1 MKRPERVLVIDD
13 STYIRMSA
21 TKMLKEM
28 EFDNIETAEDGKV
41 GLDKFRS
48 THPNIVL
55 LDGVMP
61 ELDGLTVLKEIK
73 KERPETIVIISSS
86 ISARETILEFKA
98 SGADSYLLKPY
109 EREKFSQ
116 AITKAV
122 SMMKVA

>member
-1 MKRPERVLVIDD
+1 
-13 STYIRMSA
+13 
-21 TKMLKEM
+21 MLKEM

>member
-1 MKRPERVLVIDD
+1 MKHPQRILIIDD

-21 TKMLKEM
+21 TKMLKELG
-28 EFDNIETAEDGKV
+28 FDSIDTADNGQV

-48 THPNIVL
+48 AHPQIVL

-61 ELDGLTVLKEIK
+61 ELDGLTVLKEMK

-98 SGADSYLLKPY
+98 SGADGYLLKPY
-109 EREKFSQ
+109 EKEKFND
-116 AITKAV
+116 AVTKAV
-122 SMMKVA
+122 AMIKVA

>member
-1 MKRPERVLVIDD
+1 MQHPQKVLIIDD

-21 TKMLKEM
+21 AKTLKEM
-28 EFDNIETAEDGKV
+28 GFGEVDSAENGKV

-48 THPNIVL
+48 MHPHIVL

-61 ELDGLTVLKEIK
+61 EVDGLTVLKEIK
-73 KERPETIVIISSS
+73 NERPETIVVVSSS

-109 EREKFSQ
+109 EKDKFKDT
-116 AITKAV
+116 ITKAV
-122 SMMKVA
+122 AMIKVA

>member
-1 MKRPERVLVIDD
+1 
-13 STYIRMSA
+13 MSA

-28 EFDNIETAEDGKV
+28 EFDRIDVAEDGKV
-41 GLDKFRS
+41 GLDKFRL
-48 THPNIVL
+48 THPHIVF

-98 SGADSYLLKPY
+98 SGADYFLLKPY
-109 EREKFSQ
+109 EKEKFNDAMKK
-116 AITKAV
+116 AIA
-122 SMMKVA
+122 MLEVA

>member
-1 MKRPERVLVIDD
+1 MKRPQRVLVIDD

-28 EFDNIETAEDGKV
+28 EFDNIDMAEDGKV
-41 GLDKFRS
+41 GLEKFRS

-73 KERPETIVIISSS
+73 KECPETIVIISSS